1 MKKRRTMVLFA
12 SLLILSACTLP
23 APGVPSGP
31 TPISI
36 FPTSTTEPQGSVVPS
51 ASETPPPSA
60 TLPTTPT
67 ETLAPTTTGTA
78 SPTVTQPPA
87 GTRVDATAAYGAPA
101 WTDPMSADSLDN
113 WSTGGLLPDTDNIRL
128 ALADG
133 FLTVT
138 GKNLLF
144 DTWWFTWPEVT
155 DFVLEMTVRVGSC
168 SGLDSYG
175 VIFRGPPRGVTPG
188 HGYIAAFSCDGRY
201 QVRRVDTTNPYTF
214 VDLVGWTQTT
224 AIRAGSNQT
233 NVLGVRADGGT
244 LTIYAN
250 GFRLSEL
257 TDNRFVEGRYGV
269 FVRSG
274 AEAVFTYSVDQ
285 IVHWVLED

>member
-1 MKKRRTMVLFA
+1 MMMLLA
-12 SLLILSACTLP
+12 SFMILTACTLP
-23 APGVPSGP
+23 APSVPSGP

-36 FPTSTTEPQGSVVPS
+36 FPTSTPEFEGTIPPTVT
-51 ASETPPPSA
+51 ASPPPSA
-60 TLPTTPT
+60 TLPAAPT
-67 ETLAPTTTGTA
+67 ETIPPTTTETLT
-78 SPTVTQPPA
+78 PTVTQTPS
-87 GTRVDATAAYGAPA
+87 GTRVDPTAIYGLPD
-101 WTDPMSADSLDN
+101 WTDPMTADSMDN

-133 FLTVT
+133 YLTVT
-138 GKNLLF
+138 GKKLLF

-155 DFVLEMTVRVGSC
+155 DFHLEMTVRVGAC

-201 QVRRVDTTNPYTF
+201 QLRRVDTTNPFTF
-214 VDLVGWTQTT
+214 VDLVGWTQST
-224 AIRAGSNQT
+224 AIHSGSNQT
-233 NVLGVRADGGT
+233 NVLGVRADGAT
-244 LTIYAN
+244 LTVYAN
-250 GFRLSEL
+250 GTRLTEV
-257 TDNRFVEGRYGV
+257 TDNRFAEGRYGV

-274 AEAVFTYSVDQ
+274 ATAVFTYSVDQ